1 MAIGVLVLIQEL
13 LRNGHIR
20 WAGISLNFPI
30 LAIALISGST
40 CSNSPQAIRATSQ
53 HVYMLAYQ
61 SWPALGV
68 VVTLWSTFNLGKLIS
83 MTLSSIVGILIVL
96 GQYTMIKTK
105 I

>member
-1 MAIGVLVLIQEL
+1 
-13 LRNGHIR
+13 
-20 WAGISLNFPI
+20 
-30 LAIALISGST
+30 
-40 CSNSPQAIRATSQ
+40 
-53 HVYMLAYQ
+53 MLAYQ

-68 VVTLWSTFNLGKLIS
+68 VVTLWGTIKLGKLIS